1 MNFME
6 KTECAVPEVIL
17 NSGHKMPGL
26 GLGTAAHPMPPTDQL
41 TTILLEAVAAGY
53 RHFDTAA
60 MYGSEEAV
68 GRAVAAAIE
77 CGLVKDRKEIFIT
90 SKLFITD
97 THRDLVVPALEKT
110 LRKLGQDYVDLYLIH
125 WPIRTKQTAD
135 VFKLSEEDM
144 LYFDIKEVWEAMEEC
159 SRLGLAKSIGVS
171 NFSCEKLS
179 KLLRNATIP
188 PAVNQVEM
196 SIAWQQSKML
206 EFCKEKRIHVCA
218 WSPLGANGALWGS
231 HAVMQSPILEEI
243 AAAKNKTKTQVALR
257 WVYEQG
263 AVPLVKSFNSE
274 RMRQNLQIFDWE
286 LTDEETCKIGK
297 ISQAKAFTGQ
307 GFIFP
312 KGQYRSVE
320 ELWDGEV

>member
-1 MNFME
+1 ME

-26 GLGTAAHPMPPTDQL
+26 GFGTAAHPMPPVHQL
-41 TTILLEAVAAGY
+41 TTVLVEAIAAGY

-68 GRAVAAAIE
+68 GRAVAAAVE

-97 THRDLVVPALEKT
+97 AHGDLVVPALEKT

-125 WPIRTKQTAD
+125 WPVRIKQTAD
-135 VFKLSEEDM
+135 AYKLSEEDM
-144 LYFDIKEVWEAMEEC
+144 LFFDMKEVWEAMEGC
-159 SRLGLAKSIGVS
+159 SKLGLAKSIGVS

-196 SIAWQQSKML
+196 NVAWQQRRML
-206 EFCKEKRIHVCA
+206 EVCEEKRIHVCA

-231 HAVMQSPILEEI
+231 QAVMQNPILKEI
-243 AAAKNKTKTQVALR
+243 AAARNKTKAQVALR

-263 AVPLVKSFNSE
+263 AVPLVKSFDSE

-286 LTDEETCKIGK
+286 LTEEEACKIGK
-297 ISQAKAFTGQ
+297 IPQVRGFTGQ
-307 GFIFP
+307 RFIFP
-312 KGQYRSVE
+312 KGQYKSVE